1 MRTAM
6 SIAHSGMFM
15 NSRNSC
21 QVTKRKRRMRKVTD
35 DEGRSCGGNE
45 VRLSSSG
52 FGVEGR
58 IGDVAAVE

>member
-1 MRTAM
+1 MRTAT
-6 SIAHSGMFM
+6 SIAQSGMFM

-21 QVTKRKRRMRKVTD
+21 QETRRNRRMRRVTD
-35 DEGRSCGGNE
+35 DESCSCGGNE

-52 FGVEGR
+52 FGVEGI